1 MSNAI
6 IGALRVNLGLDA
18 AQFQRGA
25 RQAEG
30 ALSGLGAR
38 MRQLAAVAAAASA
51 GLALAVRGQLNA
63 AEQVGRQA
71 QVANTSVE
79 AFQRWAA
86 ASRSVGIEGDKLA
99 DILKDMN
106 DRIGD
111 FISTGGGPM
120 RDFFEQIAPRVGVT
134 AEQFRNLSGA
144 DALQLYVSSLEQA
157 NLNQAEMTFYMEAI
171 ASDATALLPLL
182 RGNGAELNRL
192 ADAAE
197 RAGLVM
203 SQDTIAASRQ
213 FMQNLRDLTDAGR
226 GLVQVFTAAILPAL
240 VGLSGALLAGI
251 EQVRVFGEMIG
262 GFQGYIAAAAI
273 AVSASFVP
281 ALYAATVATGAWISS
296 LITLR
301 GVLLATGIGAF
312 VVGAGMAINWLIRL
326 RESTGSWAEALGM
339 LADVARGVWTAIT
352 ESARAIPPA
361 LNAIWARVNAGFN
374 VMVRSIMDSWSGLM
388 TYMRPGFDAV
398 SFFVPGFRAVAQFA
412 DAAGTAIRANIDANI
427 EAGNAASERW
437 GEIARAN
444 VDRGMGPLRAA
455 MERIR
460 LALSEAGD
468 ETVETTAAITA
479 LNNALRDTEAAGG
492 GARAATDSVRDGME
506 QVNDAAREVEQS
518 FESAFVGFLTG
529 AKSAREAIADLLR
542 DLARMA
548 AQAAFRQLFGGLF
561 SGGGFLASL
570 FGGFRANGG
579 PVMPSRAYVVGERGP
594 EMFVPSSAGHIVP
607 NDKMGGQGGGT
618 MAITVNVQGA
628 NGDRH
633 IETLVQQGVTA
644 GIREYDRLLPDR
656 IGQFTTNQ
664 RRR

>member
-18 AQFQRGA
+18 AQFQRG
-25 RQAEG
+25 
-30 ALSGLGAR
+30 
-38 MRQLAAVAAAASA
+38 VAAAQGAAQSLAGRLRIISVAAAGAAA

-63 AEQVGRQA
+63 A
-71 QVANTSVE
+71 
-79 AFQRWAA
+79 
-86 ASRSVGIEGDKLA
+86 D
-99 DILKDMN
+99 DMIKTA
-106 DRIGD
+106 DRIGLSVESLSQLEHAASLSGVSMQTFTGAMQRLARTAVESAAD
-111 FISTGGGPM
+111 LHRLGVATRDSSGQMRPMEAILMDVADRLAAMPPGAERTALAIQLLGRSGAELIPMLQGGSAALRAMMAEADALGLTLST
-120 RDFFEQIAPRVGVT
+120 RTARA
-134 AEQFRNLSGA
+134 AEQFNDNISR
-144 DALQLYVSSLEQA
+144 LQRQFTGITRML
-157 NLNQAEMTFYMEAI
+157 M
-171 ASDATALLPLL
+171 
-182 RGNGAELNRL
+182 AELAPAL
-192 ADAAE
+192 
-197 RAGLVM
+197 
-203 SQDTIAASRQ
+203 
-213 FMQNLRDLTDAGR
+213 
-226 GLVQVFTAAILPAL
+226 AAI
-240 VGLSGALLAGI
+240 SDGI
-251 EQVRVFGEMIG
+251 VAAVSQFRAMSEAIG

-281 ALYAATVATGAWISS
+281 ALYAATAATGAWISS

-352 ESARAIPPA
+352 DSALAIPPA

-427 EAGNAASERW
+427 EAANAASERW

-506 QVNDAAREVEQS
+506 QVTEAASEVEQS

-548 AQAAFRQLFGGLF
+548 AQAAFRQLTEGMF

-633 IETLVQQGVTA
+633 IETLVQQGVVA

-656 IGQFTTNQ
+656 IEQFTANQ